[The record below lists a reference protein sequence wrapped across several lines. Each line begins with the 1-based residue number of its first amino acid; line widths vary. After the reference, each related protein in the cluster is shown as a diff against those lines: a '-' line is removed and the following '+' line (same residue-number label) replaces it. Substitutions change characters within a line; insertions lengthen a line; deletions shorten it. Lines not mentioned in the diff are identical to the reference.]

1 MNFLK
6 SYFASLLG
14 TFSALGLLL
23 VFFLLLISAAGALL
37 SGETETKSLKEQSVL
52 DLNLNIPLTER
63 NPIADPLQ
71 EVLGLSEEILGLPQ
85 LLRSIDLAASDENIE
100 GIRLR
105 AEYVSAGWAQTHTVR
120 KALEKFKASGKF
132 IIAYGDFFTQKSYFL
147 ASVADS
153 IFLNP
158 MGNLE
163 LKGLASEVLYYKTF
177 QDKYGA
183 RMEVVREGN
192 FKSAVEPFLEE
203 DMSRENQLQIR
214 SLLNSLWGTLRQA
227 MATARNLSENTLDR
241 LAENLSATLPEEAL
255 TNNLIDG
262 IHYENEVEQ
271 KIKQHLG
278 LASDEKIH
286 WVSPQKMARTK
297 AAYDQSIKDRIA
309 VIYANGTI
317 LYGEGSPNFIA
328 QGKFV
333 EAIEEASQDDWVKAI
348 VIRINSPGG
357 NALTSEIIWE
367 ALKRAKDKKPLVVS
381 MGNVAASGGYYLA
394 APAHKIF
401 ADQLTITGSIGV
413 FAALP
418 NIHELS
424 EKLGVNAAQVQTH
437 SNALGYSLFEP
448 LSDGFKAFLI
458 KNIRKTYTTFKQ
470 RVAQGRSL
478 SLEEVETLAQGR
490 VWTGKE
496 ALENGLIDGLGG
508 LETALEEAAAM
519 ANIEKYTQMAYP
531 QWDEDLE
538 SILNQMIPSAENEL
552 LSKLFSFFGWK
563 KIMENTPQNQLHHHL
578 KTELPFSLKID

>member
-519 ANIEKYTQMAYP
+519 ANIEKYNQMAYP
-531 QWDEDLE
+531 HWDEDLE

>member
-63 NPIADPLQ
+63 NPITDPLQ

-437 SNALGYSLFEP
+437 SNALGYSLYEP

-519 ANIEKYTQMAYP
+519 ANIEKYNQMAYP

-563 KIMENTPQNQLHHHL
+563 KTMENTPQNQLHHHL

>member
-63 NPIADPLQ
+63 NPITDPLQ

-519 ANIEKYTQMAYP
+519 ANIEKYNQMAYP

-563 KIMENTPQNQLHHHL
+563 KTMENTPQNQLHHHL

>member
-6 SYFASLLG
+6 SYFAALLG
-14 TFSALGLLL
+14 TFSALGLLF
-23 VFFLLLISAAGALL
+23 VFFLLLISTVGALF
-37 SGETETKSLKEQSVL
+37 SGETETSSITEQSVL

-63 NPIADPLQ
+63 NPTTDPFQ

-85 LLRSIDLAASDENIE
+85 LIRSIQLAAMDDNVE
-100 GIRLR
+100 GIRLK
-105 AEYVSAGWAQTHTVR
+105 AEFVNAGWAQTHSVR
-120 KALEKFKASGKF
+120 KALETFKASGKF
-132 IIAYGDFFTQKSYFL
+132 IIAYGDFYTQKSYFL

-163 LKGLASEVLYYKTF
+163 LKGLASEVLYYKNF
-177 QDKYGA
+177 QDKYGV

-203 DMSRENQLQIR
+203 DMSSENELQIR
-214 SLLNSLWGTLRQA
+214 SLLNSLWGTLRHK
-227 MATARNLSENTLDR
+227 MANDRNLSEKTIDL

-255 TNNLIDG
+255 NNHLIDG
-262 IHYENEVEQ
+262 VNYENEVEQ
-271 KIKQHLG
+271 KIKHYLG
-278 LASDEKIH
+278 LASEEKIN

-297 AAYDQSIKDRIA
+297 AAYDSSIKDRIA

-317 LYGEGSPNFIA
+317 LYGEGTPNIIA

-333 EAIEEASQDDWVKAI
+333 DAIEKATQDDWIKAI
-348 VIRINSPGG
+348 VLRINSPGG

-367 ALKRAKDKKPLVVS
+367 ALKRAKAKKPLVVS

-401 ADQLTITGSIGV
+401 ADPLTITGSIGV
-413 FAALP
+413 FATLP

-424 EKLGVNAAQVQTH
+424 ENMGVNAAQVKTH

-448 LSDGFKAFLI
+448 LSDGFKSFLI
-458 KNIRKTYTTFKQ
+458 KNIRKTYTLFKD

-478 SLEEVETLAQGR
+478 SLEQVETLAQGR

-496 ALENGLIDGLGG
+496 AVENGLIDGLGG
-508 LETALEEAAAM
+508 LQTAIKEAAAM
-519 ANIEKYTQMAYP
+519 ANIEEYNQMAYP

-538 SILNQMIPSAENEL
+538 SIFNQMIPSLENQ
-552 LSKLFSFFGWK
+552 LFVKIASFLGWEK
-563 KIMENTPQNQLHHHL
+563 TIETIPQKHLHHHL

>member
-23 VFFLLLISAAGALL
+23 FFFLLLISAAGALL

-63 NPIADPLQ
+63 NPITDPLQ

-496 ALENGLIDGLGG
+496 ALDNGLIDGLGG

-519 ANIEKYTQMAYP
+519 ANIEKYNQMAYP
-531 QWDEDLE
+531 HWDEDLE

-563 KIMENTPQNQLHHHL
+563 KTMENTPQNQLHHHL

>member
-23 VFFLLLISAAGALL
+23 FFFLLLISAAGALL

-63 NPIADPLQ
+63 NPITDPLQ

-538 SILNQMIPSAENEL
+538 SIL
-552 LSKLFSFFGWK
+552 
-563 KIMENTPQNQLHHHL
+563 
-578 KTELPFSLKID
+578 

>member
-63 NPIADPLQ
+63 NPITDPLQ

-496 ALENGLIDGLGG
+496 ALENGLIDGLGD

-519 ANIEKYTQMAYP
+519 ANIEKYNQMAYP
-531 QWDEDLE
+531 HWDEDLE

-563 KIMENTPQNQLHHHL
+563 KTMENTPQNQLHHHL

>member
-23 VFFLLLISAAGALL
+23 FFFLLLISAAGALL

-63 NPIADPLQ
+63 NPITDPLQ

-496 ALENGLIDGLGG
+496 ALDNGLIDGLGG

-519 ANIEKYTQMAYP
+519 ANIEKYNQMAYP